1 MKPEEIEFYYQLM
14 GELPV
19 ITGVTEEERIDI
31 ISDLIAHNAPK
42 ITITAREFEGNTFSG
57 SYALAIHDRICG
69 NNSLYDLYGN
79 LFKSRITVGMVVD
92 IKRKIYERVV
102 GK

>member
-19 ITGVTEEERIDI
+19 ITGVTEEEKLDI
-31 ISDLIAHNAPK
+31 ISDLVAYNTSK
-42 ITITAREFEGNTFSG
+42 ITISAREFQKETFTG

-69 NNSLYDLYGN
+69 YNSLYDLYTN
-79 LFKSRITVGMVVD
+79 LFKSRITTVFVVT